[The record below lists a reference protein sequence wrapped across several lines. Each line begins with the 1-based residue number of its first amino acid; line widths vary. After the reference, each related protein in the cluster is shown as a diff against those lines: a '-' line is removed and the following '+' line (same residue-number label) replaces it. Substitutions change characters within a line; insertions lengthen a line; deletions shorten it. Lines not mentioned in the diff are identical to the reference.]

1 MKTYF
6 FKVLK
11 KILKFTSNL
20 LILIMTFNKE
30 NLFNANCNNVNY
42 IYSIYQFY
50 NKNSETEQLK
60 N

>member
-1 MKTYF
+1 
-6 FKVLK
+6 
-11 KILKFTSNL
+11 
-20 LILIMTFNKE
+20 MTFNKE
-30 NLFNANCNNVNY
+30 NLFNDNCDNVNY